1 MDPLEKNLP
10 SGVRGLKN
18 ASQQFGVLIRVLQ
31 ARLLFFVPTLLL
43 INFRQLTQ

>member
-1 MDPLEKNLP
+1 MKYSP

-18 ASQQFGVLIRVLQ
+18 ASQQFGVLMRVLQ

-43 INFRQLTQ
+43 TSLRQFTQ